1 MDSVERI
8 LWWLFAGSAGADTRR
23 RVLRAI
29 RQEPRNAQQLAEAL
43 EVDYTTVRHH
53 LRVMEKNGLVTT
65 TGDRYGKL
73 YFLSNAMESHWATF
87 EAIAARTRR
96 RETEEGR

>member
-1 MDSVERI
+1 VDSLERI

-29 RQEPRNAQQLAEAL
+29 RERPRNAQQLSQGL
-43 EVDYTTVRHH
+43 DLDYTTVRHH
-53 LRVMEKNGLVTT
+53 LRVLEKNGLVTT

-73 YFLSNAMESHWATF
+73 YFLSSSMESHWETLEGILAK
-87 EAIAARTRR
+87 TRR
-96 RETEEGR
+96 SPREAG